1 MAHSFTLSNGLAVV
15 LEERHTARVVACQV
29 WVRAGSA
36 DERPDQ
42 MGMAHLHEHML
53 FKGTA
58 RRGDGEIARAIEAH
72 GGRINAWTSYDQTV
86 FHVEIASQFAWL
98 GLDILADAIR
108 GSSFAESEFRRE
120 IEVVCQ
126 EIRRN
131 DDSPARRA
139 SRDLFA
145 TAFQRHPYRLPISGT
160 AESVRSFSRE
170 KVLEFYQRHYT
181 PSNLVLCVAGDFREA
196 ELRAWVEKLFGGEWG
211 TPFEGPVERAAEPLA
226 TGRRLLLRPDD
237 VKTGWLNL
245 GFHVPDISHPDTPA
259 LDLLAM
265 MAGMGEGSPLVRKA
279 KRRRGLVTTVQASS
293 YTPRDPGLFSLS
305 LTMQPER
312 MAEALEAEARGL
324 AGLRAEEI
332 SSEELSSL
340 QALFESRAVYQR
352 ETVQGV
358 ARRLGYYQCMLGELE
373 AETRYLDAV
382 AQLTPEQLRE
392 VASRYVRFDRAV
404 LTALLPADSDF
415 SAAQA
420 EEILDR
426 VGREASQATPA
437 LPRAEAG
444 MTRPLPRVAPPCLT
458 SLLTPGEVVRERL
471 PSGALV
477 LVREEHA
484 VPLVAQCFLV
494 QGGLRHETPGTN
506 GLSTLLSRC
515 LTRGTPTRETDT
527 IMQLVESCAGSLRG
541 VSGRNTVGLRGMSL
555 SRHFEKAF
563 RLFADCLLHPLFPE
577 PEVARERGML
587 TQEIRAREDNPSAL
601 AFDLFARTL
610 YQVHPYRMPPL
621 GEQASVERLTAGALR
636 AWHASHV
643 VPSRMVLCIVG
654 DVKVDQVLAL
664 SHELF
669 GHSPG
674 DAVPLSEVEQEPP
687 PATPRQ
693 QERALSRSQSHLVL
707 GFQGAR
713 VTDPWRHALSV
724 LSTLLGGQ
732 GGRLFHEL
740 RDRRALAYSVNS
752 INLEGVDPGYFGA
765 YVATSPEKVDTAL
778 AAVRAEFERT
788 RDERLPEQEL
798 VRARQHL
805 LGTHEIALQHNAARA
820 DRLAMDACYGMG
832 LENFQHYAERVA
844 AVTAEEVRD
853 VAQQVIDFDHS
864 ALSLVGP

>member
-1 MAHSFTLSNGLAVV
+1 MAHSFTLANGLAVV
-15 LEERHTARVVACQV
+15 FEERHTARVIACQV

-58 RRGDGEIARAIEAH
+58 CRGAGEIAREVEAH

-86 FHVEIASQFAWL
+86 FHVEIASQFARL
-98 GLDILADAIR
+98 GLDVLADAIR
-108 GSSFAESEFRRE
+108 GSSFAEPDLRRE
-120 IEVVCQ
+120 IEVVCE

-139 SRDLFA
+139 ARDLFA
-145 TAFQRHPYRLPISGT
+145 TAFHQHPYRLPICGT

-170 KVLEFYQRHYT
+170 KVLEFYRRHYT

-196 ELRAWVEKLFGGEWG
+196 QLRAWVEKLFGGEWG
-211 TPFEGPVERAAEPLA
+211 TPFEGPVARAVEPPA

-237 VKTGWLNL
+237 VKAGWLNL
-245 GFHVPDISHPDTPA
+245 GFHVPDVSHPDTPA

-265 MAGMGEGSPLVRKA
+265 MAGMGEGSPLARKT
-279 KRRRGLVTTVQASS
+279 KGRRGLVNMVQASS

-305 LTMQPER
+305 LTMQPEK
-312 MAEALEAEARGL
+312 MAEALETEARGL
-324 AGLRAEEI
+324 ASLRAEDI
-332 SSEELSSL
+332 SSEELSGL

-358 ARRLGYYQCMLGELE
+358 ARRLGYYQCMLGELDAE
-373 AETRYLDAV
+373 ARYLDGV
-382 AQLTPEQLRE
+382 AQLTPKRLRE
-392 VASRYVRFDRAV
+392 VAERYVRFDRAV

-426 VGREASQATPA
+426 VDREASQATPPR
-437 LPRAEAG
+437 PRAEARV
-444 MTRPLPRVAPPCLT
+444 TRPLPRVTPPYLT
-458 SLLTPGEVVRERL
+458 SRLTPGEVVRAQL

-494 QGGLRHETPGTN
+494 RGGLRHETPGTN

-515 LTRGTPTRETDT
+515 LTRGTPTRKTNT
-527 IMQLVESCAGSLRG
+527 IMQLVESYAGSLRG

-555 SRHFEKAF
+555 SRHFEEAF

-577 PEVARERGML
+577 TEVARERGML
-587 TQEIRAREDNPSAL
+587 TQEIRTREDNPSAL

-610 YQVHPYRMPPL
+610 YQSHPYRMPPL
-621 GEQASVERLTAGALR
+621 GEQASVERLTAEALR
-636 AWHASHV
+636 AWHASHM

-654 DVKVDQVLAL
+654 DVKVDKVLAL

-674 DAVPLSEVEQEPP
+674 DSVPLPEVEQEPP
-687 PATPRQ
+687 PATPQQ

-724 LSTLLGGQ
+724 LSKLLGGQ

-740 RDRRALAYSVNS
+740 RDKRALAYSVDS
-752 INLEGVDPGYFGA
+752 INLEGVDPGYFGV
-765 YVATSPEKVDTAL
+765 YLATSQEKVNTAL
-778 AAVRAEFERT
+778 TVVRAELERA
-788 RDERLPEQEL
+788 RDERLLEQEL
-798 VRARQHL
+798 ARARQHL

-844 AVTAEEVRD
+844 AVTAEQVRD
-853 VAQQVIDFDHS
+853 VAQQVINFDHS
-864 ALSLVGP
+864 ALALVRP